1 VVRFIL
7 AIASPAGSLFSLNGR
22 PRYIHDGW
30 FLISIANLTVI
41 VVMIVVFCVALVL
54 PFPGDR
60 EKA

>member
-1 VVRFIL
+1 MLGFIFG
-7 AIASPAGSLFSLNGR
+7 IASPLGSLFSLNGR

-30 FLISIANLTVI
+30 FLISVANLTVI

-54 PFPGDR
+54 PFPGER